1 MTYNKSIQSHQ
12 EHVHMHTN
20 ALMHT
25 HTHTHTKT
33 YIAEERSEVPTTDVP
48 NLFLP
53 HSLMLMLPP
62 ILL

>member
-1 MTYNKSIQSHQ
+1 
-12 EHVHMHTN
+12 MHTN